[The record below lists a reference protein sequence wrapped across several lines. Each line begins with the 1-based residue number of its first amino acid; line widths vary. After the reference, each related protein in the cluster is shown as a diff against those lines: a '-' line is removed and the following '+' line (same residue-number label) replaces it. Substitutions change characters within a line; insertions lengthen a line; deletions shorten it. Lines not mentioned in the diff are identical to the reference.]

1 MACSSSFAAA
11 NALADARRRLVA
23 VRIRRRDVRE
33 ARDARLEE
41 RPVRG
46 DAGGAHRRQRHAVI
60 AVDARDHPG
69 LAGTPAHLPIGA
81 RQLDAALRRLAA
93 AAGEEEVVDRGVAQ
107 RRQPLGQLDGARI
120 GVAAVAGAVGQRARL
135 VVHCVRQLAAAVSR
149 RDVPQPGQPVD
160 AFPAVG
166 VRQDRAVALY
176 PDASARVE
184 RRLVQRMDQV
194 RLVAREQFS
203 VREIRYG
210 HKPGTILAARDG
222 GPAACLASCVGA
234 SCYIAALIRA
244 RPSPGGRA

>member
-1 MACSSSFAAA
+1 M
-11 NALADARRRLVA
+11 REITLV
-23 VRIRRRDVRE
+23 
-33 ARDARLEE
+33 L
-41 RPVRG
+41 
-46 DAGGAHRRQRHAVI
+46 
-60 AVDARDHPG
+60 PG
-69 LAGTPAHLPIGA
+69 RPAHLPIGA

-107 RRQPLGQLDGARI
+107 RRQALGQLDGARI

-135 VVHCVRQLAAAVSR
+135 VVHGFRQLAAAVSR

-210 HKPGTILAARDG
+210 HQPETILAATAHARRRKRPG
-222 GPAACLASCVGA
+222 AILQRLFIRSQAACT
-234 SCYIAALIRA
+234 A
-244 RPSPGGRA
+244 RLGGRGAGHRGPR